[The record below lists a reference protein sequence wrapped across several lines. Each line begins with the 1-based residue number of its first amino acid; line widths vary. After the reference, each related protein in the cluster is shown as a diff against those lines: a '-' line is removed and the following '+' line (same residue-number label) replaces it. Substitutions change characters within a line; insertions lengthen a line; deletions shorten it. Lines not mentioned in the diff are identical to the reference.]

1 MRGPIKHAPTP
12 IPIKT
17 LETKSVLKFS
27 DIENKIVPTI
37 DISRKYETIF
47 FGPFESNKYPKG
59 ICTLANPRK
68 YAPPSSPSSPDV
80 KLNSEINYG
89 AIVAVIALSK
99 LEIK

>member
-47 FGPFESNKYPKG
+47 FGPFESNKYPKVSVHLQ
-59 ICTLANPRK
+59 IQENMLHLVVLAHLM
-68 YAPPSSPSSPDV
+68 
-80 KLNSEINYG
+80 LN
-89 AIVAVIALSK
+89 
-99 LEIK
+99 